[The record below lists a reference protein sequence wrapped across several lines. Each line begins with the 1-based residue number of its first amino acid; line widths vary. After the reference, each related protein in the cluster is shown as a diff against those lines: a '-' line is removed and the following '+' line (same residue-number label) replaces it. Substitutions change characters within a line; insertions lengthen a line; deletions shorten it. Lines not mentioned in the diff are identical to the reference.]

1 MDCLNKS
8 YTLQSNIA
16 GMTLVAASA
25 NHNNS
30 SSPSKRLRPQELE
43 HDKEIMASDQKTFV
57 PKILHHDGSTCAPG
71 FMSNI
76 GSAINTFN
84 GISPRPKDERKG
96 SLTLQPLT
104 SESTNLTEFC
114 SDAPQK
120 TA

>member
-1 MDCLNKS
+1 MDCFNTS

-16 GMTLVAASA
+16 GMSLVAASA

-30 SSPSKRLRPQELE
+30 TSPSKSSKLQELGYQ
-43 HDKEIMASDQKTFV
+43 KELSAASDQKTFV

-84 GISPRPKDERKG
+84 GISPRPSGERKG
-96 SLTLQPLT
+96 SL
-104 SESTNLTEFC
+104 
-114 SDAPQK
+114 
-120 TA
+120 